1 MARFE
6 GQTALI
12 TGGARGLG
20 FGIAQRLGSEGASLA
35 LLDIDAALLG
45 EAEKTLAAEGVTALV
60 TRQADVADRPAVEE
74 AVESVLGRFGK
85 IDVLVNTAGINGVT
99 TNLTHE
105 IVPGDFDRV
114 LDINLRGMFHCIRA
128 VLPHMLQADYGRIV
142 NMASIS
148 GKHGNLRMLPYSASK
163 AGIIAMTKVIGKEY
177 AETGITCNAVAPAL
191 VRTPATEEA
200 HDPQRFRELA
210 ELIPMKR
217 TGEIAEIAA
226 LVAFAASREC
236 SFTTGFTFDATGGRA
251 VYWGAQ
257 QAVPL
262 HIASR
267 HVLRDDRFAISPASR
282 V

>member
-1 MARFE
+1 MTRFA

-20 FGIAQRLGSEGASLA
+20 FGIAQRLGAEGASLA
-35 LLDIDAALLG
+35 LLDMDAALLESASDQLKG
-45 EAEKTLAAEGVTALV
+45 GASAPLALPV
-60 TRQADVADRPAVEE
+60 DVAERSAVER
-74 AVESVLGRFGK
+74 AVETALGRFGK
-85 IDVLVNTAGINGVT
+85 IDVLVNAAGINGVT

-114 LDINLRGMFHCIRA
+114 MDVNLRGMFHCIRA
-128 VLPHMLQADYGRIV
+128 VLPSMIAADYGRIV

-177 AETGITCNAVAPAL
+177 AETGITCNAIAPAL

-200 HDPQRFRELA
+200 HDPERFRELE

-217 TGEIAEIAA
+217 TGKISEIAA

-236 SFTTGFTFDATGGRA
+236 SFTTGFTFNATGGRA
-251 VYWGAQ
+251 VY
-257 QAVPL
+257 
-262 HIASR
+262 
-267 HVLRDDRFAISPASR
+267 
-282 V
+282 

>member
-1 MARFE
+1 MKRFE

-20 FGIAQRLGSEGASLA
+20 FGIAQRLGAEGASLA
-35 LLDIDAALLG
+35 LLDVDAALLG
-45 EAEKTLAAEGVTALV
+45 EAEKTLATENMTAGVTALM
-60 TRQADVADRPAVEE
+60 TRQADVADRAAVEN
-74 AVESVLGRFGK
+74 AVESVLERFGK

-114 LDINLRGMFHCIRA
+114 MDVNLRGMFHCIRA
-128 VLPHMLQADYGRIV
+128 VLPHMLRADYGRIV

-148 GKHGNLRMLPYSASK
+148 GKHGNLRMLPYTASK

-200 HDPQRFRELA
+200 HDPRRFRELA

-236 SFTTGFTFDATGGRA
+236 SFTTGFTFDASGGRA
-251 VYWGAQ
+251 VY
-257 QAVPL
+257 
-262 HIASR
+262 
-267 HVLRDDRFAISPASR
+267 
-282 V
+282 

>member
-20 FGIAQRLGSEGASLA
+20 FGIAQRLGAEGASLA
-35 LLDIDAALLG
+35 LLDVDAHLLG
-45 EAEKTLAAEGVTALV
+45 EASDRLKGGAPALV
-60 TRQADVADRPAVEE
+60 ALQVDVAERPAVES
-74 AVESVLGRFGK
+74 AVEFVLGRFGK
-85 IDVLVNTAGINGVT
+85 VDVLVNTAGINGVT

-114 LDINLRGMFHCIRA
+114 MGVNLRGMFHCIRA

-148 GKHGNLRMLPYSASK
+148 GKHGNLRMLPYTASK

-191 VRTPATEEA
+191 VRTPATEEV

-236 SFTTGFTFDATGGRA
+236 SFTTGFTFDASGGRA
-251 VYWGAQ
+251 VY
-257 QAVPL
+257 
-262 HIASR
+262 
-267 HVLRDDRFAISPASR
+267 
-282 V
+282 